1 MNQDLKPRI
10 EGDGIYEEIY
20 GNLRKKITL
29 IYIVGWIIVTIVEV
43 IFGIIQSS
51 IHKNG
56 MENLLEY
63 YMIYVVL
70 PAGIDACIIT
80 ITLVLVRIKKISSVF
95 KNYLIITSLVLIS
108 IVLSS
113 VHGHYI
119 VVLGLFVIPVLVT
132 SVFLEN
138 RFLIYS
144 LITSAVGLA
153 ISFIILIN
161 TPEYSESSETKWM
174 LGANTLI
181 TLLIMMLFSFISWL
195 IILVHKNRERT
206 LSQVQTENAKLSKET
221 RFDGLTGLQNHTSF
235 YTVLENKLVKARHN
249 KSGFALAMLDIDDF
263 KDVNDTY
270 GHAAGDEIL
279 KFVSETLVNV
289 IGKSGA
295 VFRYGGDE
303 FAIIFHNPDPDA
315 NVQSLEHI
323 RMVVES
329 NDTMLMNGSGI
340 TLSIGYYNVKEAI
353 MSSEEIFYRADQALY
368 QAKYNGKNQ
377 VYAVF

>member
-1 MNQDLKPRI
+1 MNQDFKPRI
-10 EGDGIYEEIY
+10 EGDGVYEEIY
-20 GNLRKKITL
+20 GNLRKKITI
-29 IYIVGWIIVTIVEV
+29 IYIVGWLIVTIVEV
-43 IFGIIQSS
+43 VFGIILLTM
-51 IHKNG
+51 HKSLDPLN
-56 MENLLEY
+56 Y
-63 YMIYVVL
+63 YLIYVLL

-80 ITLVLVRIKKISSVF
+80 VTLLLIRVKKIPAVF
-95 KNYLIITSLVLIS
+95 KNYIIITSLVLIAL
-108 IVLSS
+108 VLST
-113 VHGHYI
+113 VHSTYP
-119 VVLGLFVIPVLVT
+119 VVLALFVIPVLVT
-132 SVFLEN
+132 SVFLEY
-138 RFLIYS
+138 RFLLYS
-144 LITSAVGLA
+144 LITSTIGLTISAVINIYTEWADKKLHLVA
-153 ISFIILIN
+153 NASISF
-161 TPEYSESSETKWM
+161 M
-174 LGANTLI
+174 
-181 TLLIMMLFSFISWL
+181 IMMLFSFISWL

-249 KSGFALAMLDIDDF
+249 KTGFALAMLDIDDF

-353 MSSEEIFYRADQALY
+353 MSSEEIFYRTDQALY